1 MWAKTAAAVNS
12 VLKCT
17 GLADPSGATAMEYAL
32 IGTGIGVAIVAA
44 IFSIGEEIIDLFEII
59 QTTLAG
65 SGT

>member
-44 IFSIGEEIIDLFEII
+44 IF
-59 QTTLAG
+59 QLARK
-65 SGT
+65 S